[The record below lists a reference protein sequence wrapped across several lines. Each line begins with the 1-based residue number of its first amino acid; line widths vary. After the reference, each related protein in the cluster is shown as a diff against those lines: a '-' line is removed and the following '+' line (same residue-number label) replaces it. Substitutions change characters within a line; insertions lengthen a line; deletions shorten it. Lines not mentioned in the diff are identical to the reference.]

1 MRPAWVVWAAYTA
14 IDLLILLADG
24 LSLGVGVL
32 FVVSFAT
39 KLASALLGAKLRL
52 TRHAEPGVAPATGRM

>member
-1 MRPAWVVWAAYTA
+1 MRPAWVVWVAYTV
-14 IDLLILLADG
+14 IDLLILLAAG

-39 KLASALLGAKLRL
+39 KLVAALFGAKLRL
-52 TRHAEPGVAPATGRM
+52 ARPAEPGVSAIRRD